1 MDVIS
6 LIPLFSLRVS
16 TTFYLTPFVLCPHP
30 MTIHIPIGPTL
41 QDIFSPSGPLC
52 TNPEVLPSARLP
64 LLRKAQTRDLLG
76 LQEVIQEK
84 HHQELLAILIPTVE
98 DPEPRFVLLHPF
110 PPLPLIHDTH
120 LLITPP
126 ATPSFGTQSPLPRRR
141 RPNKLMRRRHG
152 RHPPLPQPHRRVP
165 PEAPGPCAGGAE
177 CTRTDNHDVG
187 DGCRCE

>member
-1 MDVIS
+1 
-6 LIPLFSLRVS
+6 
-16 TTFYLTPFVLCPHP
+16 

-52 TNPEVLPSARLP
+52 TNPEVLPSAHLP

-110 PPLPLIHDTH
+110 
-120 LLITPP
+120 
-126 ATPSFGTQSPLPRRR
+126 TPSP
-141 RPNKLMRRRHG
+141 
-152 RHPPLPQPHRRVP
+152 
-165 PEAPGPCAGGAE
+165 
-177 CTRTDNHDVG
+177 
-187 DGCRCE
+187 